1 MGKTGTRGTVRRGVI
16 RGRAVRGRAVRA
28 GATAAAALLLA
39 GCVQLPAAGPVA
51 APADLPPAEEL
62 AAMEVLAPEDLGL
75 PEDAPAIAVL
85 AADRSAYCAIST
97 KQGRVF
103 ANPVDPLMA
112 GGEKDDNELEVDA
125 AYCELAAYP
134 APAEVTDDC
143 NGTNLGFKGG
153 TLMLTADSFAHG
165 GCRIGLTPME
175 AEFTAGTAGED
186 GPLAK
191 LPLLERGQAVE
202 LRGFRCGLG
211 RDGMICGNIA
221 SGRGFVADRATVTEF
236 G

>member
-1 MGKTGTRGTVRRGVI
+1 
-16 RGRAVRGRAVRA
+16 
-28 GATAAAALLLA
+28 
-39 GCVQLPAAGPVA
+39 
-51 APADLPPAEEL
+51 
-62 AAMEVLAPEDLGL
+62 MEVLAPEDLGL

-175 AEFTAGTAGED
+175 AEFTAGDRRRGRPPREAPSPRAGT
-186 GPLAK
+186 GRGTTRIPLRSRPGRHD
-191 LPLLERGQAVE
+191 LRQHRERQGI
-202 LRGFRCGLG
+202 RRRP
-211 RDGMICGNIA
+211 RDGDGIRVKIPNERQA
-221 SGRGFVADRATVTEF
+221 GFYKR
-236 G
+236 

>member
-1 MGKTGTRGTVRRGVI
+1 MGRTGRRRPVRR
-16 RGRAVRGRAVRA
+16 RAVH
-28 GATAAAALLLA
+28 AAAAVAAVLVLA
-39 GCVQLPAAGPVA
+39 GCVQLPAAGPA
-51 APADLPPAEEL
+51 APTAPADLPPSEEL
-62 AAMEVLAPEDLGL
+62 AGMDVRTPEDLGL
-75 PEDAPAIAVL
+75 PGDATSIAVL

-97 KQGRVF
+97 KQGRIF
-103 ANPVDPLMA
+103 DNPVDPLMA

-134 APAEVTDDC
+134 APAEAADDC

-153 TLMLTADSFAHG
+153 TVLLTVDSFTYG

-175 AEFTAGTAGED
+175 AEFAAGAASGGGPIAG
-186 GPLAK
+186 

-202 LRGFRCGLG
+202 LRGFRCGFG
-211 RDGMICGNIA
+211 QDGMICSSLE
-221 SGRGFVADRATVTEF
+221 SGKGFVANRETVTEF